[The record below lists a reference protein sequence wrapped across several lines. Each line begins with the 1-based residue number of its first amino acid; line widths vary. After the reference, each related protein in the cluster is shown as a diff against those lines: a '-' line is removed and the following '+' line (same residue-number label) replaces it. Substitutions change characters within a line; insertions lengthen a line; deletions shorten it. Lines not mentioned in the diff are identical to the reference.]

1 MCAKYYIILQGVI
14 FLDPSVAIRIVVL
27 MFLLFLS
34 AFFSCSETALT
45 TVNRIRIRTLI
56 EEGNKKAVTLGKVIE
71 NPGKMLGA
79 ILIGN
84 NIVNIS
90 SSSLATVLAIEI
102 LGDTGAGV
110 ATGIITLLVLIF
122 GEITPK
128 TLATLN
134 AEKIALFVAGIIY
147 SLMWILTP
155 AIYIVNKLS
164 HVVLRLMR
172 VNPDNKATAITETEL
187 RTIVEVGHEEGI
199 LETEEH
205 QMINN
210 VFEFGDSRARDIMVP
225 RIDMIF
231 VSVDSTYQE
240 LLDIYEE
247 YHYTRLPV
255 YEESSD
261 NVIGIINIKD
271 LLLYK
276 PEQEFSV
283 KNYLRDAYFT
293 YESKRLSELLLE
305 MKKTSVNIAIVL
317 DEYGVTAG
325 LITLEDLLEEIV
337 GEIRDEYDEDEEEI
351 FKTIAENEYLV
362 DGQIKLGDLNDLLES
377 ELSSEDYDSLGGY
390 IMEHLDRLPEEND
403 DLTSEGFRFVVE
415 ALDKNRIKK
424 VRIYRLPAE
433 DTSEE

>member
-1 MCAKYYIILQGVI
+1 M
-14 FLDPSVAIRIVVL
+14 DPSVAIRIVVL

-377 ELSSEDYDSLGGY
+377 ELTSEDYDSLGGY

-403 DLTSEGFRFVVE
+403 DLTSDGFRFHVE

-424 VRIYRLPAE
+424 VRIYRLPVEEAV
-433 DTSEE
+433 SEE

>member
-1 MCAKYYIILQGVI
+1 M
-14 FLDPSVAIRIVVL
+14 DPSVAIRIVVL

-56 EEGNKKAVTLGKVIE
+56 EEGNKKAITLGKVIE

-247 YHYTRLPV
+247 HHYTRLPV

-351 FKTIAENEYLV
+351 FKTITENEYLV

-377 ELSSEDYDSLGGY
+377 ELTSEDYDSLGGY

-403 DLTSEGFRFVVE
+403 DLTAEGFRFLVE
-415 ALDKNRIKK
+415 DLDKNRIKK
-424 VRIYRLPAE
+424 VRIYRLPVE
-433 DTSEE
+433 DASSEE

>member
-1 MCAKYYIILQGVI
+1 
-14 FLDPSVAIRIVVL
+14 
-27 MFLLFLS
+27 
-34 AFFSCSETALT
+34 
-45 TVNRIRIRTLI
+45 
-56 EEGNKKAVTLGKVIE
+56 
-71 NPGKMLGA
+71 ML
-79 ILIGN
+79 
-84 NIVNIS
+84 
-90 SSSLATVLAIEI
+90 
-102 LGDTGAGV
+102 
-110 ATGIITLLVLIF
+110 
-122 GEITPK
+122 
-128 TLATLN
+128 
-134 AEKIALFVAGIIY
+134 
-147 SLMWILTP
+147 
-155 AIYIVNKLS
+155 
-164 HVVLRLMR
+164 R
-172 VNPDNKATAITETEL
+172 VKPDNKATAITETEL

-210 VFEFGDSRARDIMVP
+210 VFDFGDTRARDIMVP

-231 VSVDSTYQE
+231 VSIDSTYQE

-247 YHYTRLPV
+247 HHYTRLPV

-283 KNYLRDAYFT
+283 KNYLREAYFT

-337 GEIRDEYDEDEEEI
+337 GEIRDEYDGDEEEI
-351 FKTIAENEYLV
+351 FKTITENEYLV
-362 DGQIKLGDLNDLLES
+362 DGQIKLGDLNDLLDS
-377 ELSSEDYDSLGGY
+377 ELTSEDYDSLGGY

-403 DLTSEGFRFVVE
+403 DLTVEGFRFHVE

-424 VRIYRLPAE
+424 VRIYRLPVENAV
-433 DTSEE
+433 SEE

>member
-1 MCAKYYIILQGVI
+1 M
-14 FLDPSVAIRIVVL
+14 DPSVAIRIVIL

-56 EEGNKKAVTLGKVIE
+56 EEGNKKAITLRKVIE

-90 SSSLATVLAIEI
+90 SSSLATVLAIDI

-147 SLMWILTP
+147 GLMWILTP
-155 AIYIVNKLS
+155 AIFIVNKLS

-210 VFEFGDSRARDIMVP
+210 VFEFGDTRARDIMVP
-225 RIDMIF
+225 RIDMVF
-231 VSVDSTYQE
+231 VSINSTYQE
-240 LLDIYEE
+240 LLDIYEQH
-247 YHYTRLPV
+247 HYTRLPV
-255 YEESSD
+255 YEDNSD

-276 PEQEFSV
+276 REHEFSL
-283 KNYLRDAYFT
+283 KKYLREAYFT

-317 DEYGVTAG
+317 DEYGVTTG

-351 FKTIAENEYLV
+351 FKTIADNEYLV

-390 IMEHLDRLPEEND
+390 IIEHLDRLPEEND
-403 DLTSEGFRFVVE
+403 DLTVGGFRFLVE

-424 VRIYRLPAE
+424 VRIYRLPVENAVAE
-433 DTSEE
+433 E

>member
-1 MCAKYYIILQGVI
+1 M
-14 FLDPSVAIRIVVL
+14 DPSVAIRFAIL
-27 MFLLFLS
+27 IFLLFLS

-56 EEGNKKAVTLGKVIE
+56 EEGNKKAITLGKVIE

-147 SLMWILTP
+147 GLMWILTP
-155 AIYIVNKLS
+155 AIFVVNKLS
-164 HVVLRLMR
+164 HIVLRLMR

-210 VFEFGDSRARDIMVP
+210 VFDFGDTRARDIMVP

-231 VSVDSTYQE
+231 VSIDSTYQE

-247 YHYTRLPV
+247 HHYTRLPV

-283 KNYLRDAYFT
+283 KNYLREAYFT

-337 GEIRDEYDEDEEEI
+337 GEIRDEYDGDEEEI

-362 DGQIKLGDLNDLLES
+362 DGQIKLGDLNDLLDS
-377 ELSSEDYDSLGGY
+377 ELTSEDYDSLGGY

-403 DLTSEGFRFVVE
+403 DLTVEGFRFHVE

-424 VRIYRLPAE
+424 VRIYRLPVENAV
-433 DTSEE
+433 SEE